1 MNMKQP
7 FLILFM
13 FLSTATGFSQQI
25 TLKDCFAEAE
35 KNYPLLV
42 QQELWR
48 QSFAETNTMYN
59 KTWFPQVDL
68 NAQATYQS
76 DVTQISLPIPN
87 LKMPTFEKDQ
97 YRATIDVK
105 QLIWDGGTIGK
116 EKGVKKIENSIE
128 QQKVAIDLF
137 KLKERITQIYFRI
150 LLTDESIGLTKL
162 MIEDLDTRLKTIEA
176 GIKNGVILQSS
187 ADRLKVEMLRMQ
199 QRVTELQT
207 DRNTNISMLNTLLG
221 TSYST
226 DAKLALPQITV
237 SGNSFQLRPEMQLFD
252 LQQQQFSAKMKTV
265 TTKNMPRLSAFAQG
279 GYGRPALNMFDPD
292 FQLFYIAGLRLNWSL
307 WNWNNGSNEKKMYS
321 IAGQI
326 VEKQK
331 EIFARNTN
339 LQLQQQQGEITKAE
353 TLLKTDDE
361 IITLQT
367 SLKKTAATQ
376 FENGTISA
384 NDYLS
389 ELNAETISKLNK
401 KMHEIQL
408 VMSKLNYQFATGNL
422 EF

>member
-1 MNMKQP
+1 MKQP

-25 TLKDCFAEAE
+25 TLKDCFTEAE

-42 QQELWR
+42 QQELWQ
-48 QSFAETNTMYN
+48 QSFAETNAMLN
-59 KTWFPQVDL
+59 KNWLPQVDL

-162 MIEDLDTRLKTIEA
+162 MINDLDTRLKTIEA

-199 QRVTELQT
+199 QRITELQT
-207 DRNTNISMLNTLLG
+207 DRN
-221 TSYST
+221 
-226 DAKLALPQITV
+226 
-237 SGNSFQLRPEMQLFD
+237 
-252 LQQQQFSAKMKTV
+252 
-265 TTKNMPRLSAFAQG
+265 
-279 GYGRPALNMFDPD
+279 
-292 FQLFYIAGLRLNWSL
+292 
-307 WNWNNGSNEKKMYS
+307 
-321 IAGQI
+321 
-326 VEKQK
+326 
-331 EIFARNTN
+331 
-339 LQLQQQQGEITKAE
+339 
-353 TLLKTDDE
+353 
-361 IITLQT
+361 IIT
-367 SLKKTAATQ
+367 
-376 FENGTISA
+376 G
-384 NDYLS
+384 
-389 ELNAETISKLNK
+389 
-401 KMHEIQL
+401 
-408 VMSKLNYQFATGNL
+408 
-422 EF
+422 